1 MNLLTA
7 LVVGVLFGSGVYL
20 MTREDV
26 SRLVAGTVLLT
37 NSAILL
43 LVSAGFRTRVAAPQ
57 AEGLSMLADPLVQ
70 ALALTAV
77 VINFGTTVLL
87 LCAMV
92 AVESTH
98 DTLSTEDLVR
108 SEVGEEE
115 ATESADDERIETG
128 SWDEGKRSGR
138 SDGRAE
144 PGGSG
149 EQ

>member
-1 MNLLTA
+1 MNVLTA

-43 LVSAGFRTRVAAPQ
+43 LVSAGFRTRVIAPQ
-57 AEGLSMLADPLVQ
+57 AEGLGMLADPLVQ

-87 LCAMV
+87 LCVMV

-98 DTLSTEDLVR
+98 DTLSTEDLVA
-108 SEVGEEE
+108 SEIGEEE
-115 ATESADDERIETG
+115 ATEAAEPEHVETRAPESAR
-128 SWDEGKRSGR
+128 RSGEAG
-138 SDGRAE
+138 GRA
-144 PGGSG
+144 GRDRDRAR
-149 EQ
+149 